1 MHDVF
6 YVSLLK
12 PYNAEKHGVVP
23 IPPTLTVGEQQE
35 FEVQRILEHR
45 ERKIKRAKRGR
56 PTVHRE
62 YLVSWR
68 GQDYSANTWEPEK
81 NLKNARAKV
90 EEYWQNRLKA

>member
-1 MHDVF
+1 M
-6 YVSLLK
+6 
-12 PYNAEKHGVVP
+12 P

-45 ERKIKRAKRGR
+45 ERKIKHAKRGR
-56 PTVHRE
+56 PTVYRE

-68 GQDYSANTWEPEK
+68 GHDYSANTWEPEK

-90 EEYWQNRLKA
+90 EEY